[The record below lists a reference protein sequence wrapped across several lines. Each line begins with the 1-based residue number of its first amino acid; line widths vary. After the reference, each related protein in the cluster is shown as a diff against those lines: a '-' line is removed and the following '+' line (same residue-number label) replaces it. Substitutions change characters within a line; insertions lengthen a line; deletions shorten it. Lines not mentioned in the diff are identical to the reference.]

1 VALPLSFDRSGFDAR
16 GGQMT
21 GCRLSGILCG
31 LWVCVLSSTCDAQ
44 KLNHNSYLNRS
55 PPEIRSQQQ
64 HWLGCN
70 NKAMLADLKGNV
82 VWLQFNF

>member
-1 VALPLSFDRSGFDAR
+1 
-16 GGQMT
+16 MT

-31 LWVCVLSSTCDAQ
+31 LWICGFASTGSAQ
-44 KLNHNSYLNRS
+44 QLNHNSYLNKC

-64 HWLGCN
+64 HWLGWD
-70 NKAMLADLKGNV
+70 KKVTLADLKGKV